1 MCSIKM
7 PLNHDFHY
15 KQDYTKIYIYKHEKP
30 YKKGKVLKGK

>member
-1 MCSIKM
+1 M

-30 YKKGKVLKGK
+30 YKKRQRLRVLKGK